1 MKIIIAGDGKVG
13 LTLTQKLS
21 AAGHDL
27 IFDRFEPACL
37 DSSVGAL
44 RCYGGAQGN
53 CASMRVLESA
63 DVKKGGSAHCSHQ
76 FG

>member
-27 IFDRFEPACL
+27 TLIDSNQRVL
-37 DSSVGAL
+37 DSSVERYDVMGV
-44 RCYGGAQGN
+44 QGN
-53 CASMRVLESA
+53 YARVGECGCE
-63 DVKKGGSAHCSHQ
+63 KGGSAHCSHQ